1 MTGKEVF
8 DFSFDLNWRKGNI
21 GLRGK
26 ITSNDADESRQPEIV
41 CYQRDSN
48 DRETCYTL
56 AFFEKTREGY
66 DIRTIGN
73 RLFDAMNENY
83 IDHNSFIDA
92 VRYFHDIL
100 DKILYLQKTAEEKW

>member
-1 MTGKEVF
+1 MTGKEF

-21 GLRGK
+21 GLHGK
-26 ITSNDADESRQPEIV
+26 ITSKEGDKARQPEIV
-41 CYQRDSN
+41 CYQRN
-48 DRETCYTL
+48 DAGLETCYTL

-66 DIRTIGN
+66 DLRTVGP
-73 RLFDAMNENY
+73 RLFDAMNEY
-83 IDHNSFIDA
+83 HIDYNSFVDA